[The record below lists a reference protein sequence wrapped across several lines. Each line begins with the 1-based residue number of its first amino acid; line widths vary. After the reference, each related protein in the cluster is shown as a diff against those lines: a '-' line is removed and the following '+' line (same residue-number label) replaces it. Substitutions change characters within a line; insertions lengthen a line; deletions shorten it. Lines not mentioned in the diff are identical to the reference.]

1 MDSPMQLE
9 VETLERLRTGLRLMA
24 LQSLGDPE
32 AADEAVQETLARAV
46 QALAAGRLRER
57 AKLGAF
63 VAGIARHVIADVHRS
78 RGRTTE
84 LNEELTADPA
94 AGADSLSVLIATE
107 DRQRLR
113 FALRGLSDRDREI
126 LRLSFFDGHTP
137 TEIAAIVGE
146 AAPTVRKQ
154 KQRALRRLRRAF
166 SSARHAGA
174 SPTTEETEV
183 EQDEVDSGGAIVR

>member
-9 VETLERLRTGLRLMA
+9 AETLERLRAGLRLMA

-78 RGRTTE
+78 RGRTTG
-84 LNEELTADPA
+84 LNEELMTDPA

-113 FALRGLSDRDREI
+113 FALRGLSDRDREV
-126 LRLSFFDGHTP
+126 LRLSFFEGHTP
-137 TEIAAIVGE
+137 AEIAAIIGE

-166 SSARHAGA
+166 FGARHASGI
-174 SPTTEETEV
+174 PPTEETKT
-183 EQDEVDSGGAIVR
+183 DLNEVDSGGSIVQ